1 MTAFFAVILGFALI
15 WHIGWLAV
23 LGMLCAVAA
32 SLAHAWR
39 VDTEREVSAEE
50 LAEIDGRG
58 QRQDSPA

>member
-1 MTAFFAVILGFALI
+1 MQFGAAG
-15 WHIGWLAV
+15 
-23 LGMLCAVAA
+23 AVAA

-39 VDTEREVSAEE
+39 LDTEREVSAEE